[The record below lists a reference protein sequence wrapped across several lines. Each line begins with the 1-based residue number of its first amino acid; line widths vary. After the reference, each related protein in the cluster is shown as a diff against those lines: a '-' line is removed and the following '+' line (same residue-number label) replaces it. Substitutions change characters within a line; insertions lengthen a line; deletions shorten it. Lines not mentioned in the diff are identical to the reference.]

1 MHKIYID
8 YIYNILNLKDEKL
21 ILLLSFYMEDKDLW
35 KKLGIKKNN
44 IEVKFPVSLE
54 MSRDFC

>member
-1 MHKIYID
+1 
-8 YIYNILNLKDEKL
+8 
-21 ILLLSFYMEDKDLW
+21 MEDKDLW
-35 KKLGIKKNN
+35 KKLGIKKKN